1 MHSAVYTNNHAAVD
15 VLLNRGADVKAES
28 LNKETPIR
36 LCAAEA
42 ALVNKAARRR
52 RNTDEEKAS
61 LNYAQMIME
70 MLIERGAYLKRT
82 DRLLEQGLPEHLKR
96 RNDDNEQRA
105 VNKAAGL
112 GELTDEEVKRA
123 QAVLELRRQKEE
135 DERRKKERA
144 LLEEQ
149 LRQDK
154 EKIKQL

>member
-1 MHSAVYTNNHAAVD
+1 MSSQRWPQEN
-15 VLLNRGADVKAES
+15 
-28 LNKETPIR
+28 
-36 LCAAEA
+36 
-42 ALVNKAARRR
+42 
-52 RNTDEEKAS
+52 
-61 LNYAQMIME
+61 
-70 MLIERGAYLKRT
+70 
-82 DRLLEQGLPEHLKR
+82 EHD
-96 RNDDNEQRA
+96 DDNEQRA